1 MHKLWQTI
9 RTSGLLLS
17 LIAAILSAVLIN
29 QHGLVLGQDFTGG
42 YVSEFQLAQDISS
55 SELHDQLTPYVYGEF
70 RLSEQG
76 ALHWQLFQPPHN
88 NSSTPLDWHTQLPD
102 DLGVEILDSRYVGA
116 QIGAELIDQGGL
128 ALLVSLLAVGL
139 YLIVRFEWRLA
150 VSASLALLHDVLITL
165 GFFAA
170 TGMEFDLTVLAAL
183 LAIIGYSLND
193 SIVIGDK
200 VRELVRARPDS
211 TVSNTINAALGSTLG
226 RTAITSLTTLT
237 TIAALWWLGGASLQ
251 GFASALFIGV
261 TVGTWSSV
269 FVSATLPQWLG
280 LSHSNYQ
287 RTLSEQEKQQLAEP

>member
-1 MHKLWQTI
+1 MHKLWQTL

-17 LIAAILSAVLIN
+17 LIAVILSGVLIN
-29 QHGLVLGQDFTGG
+29 QHGLVFGQDFTGG

-55 SELHDQLTPYVYGEF
+55 SELRDQLTPYVSGEF

-88 NSSTPLDWHTQLPD
+88 NSPTPLDWHTQLPD

-116 QIGAELIDQGGL
+116 QIGAELIEQGGL

-261 TVGTWSSV
+261 AVGTWSSV

-280 LSHSNYQ
+280 LSYSNYQ

>member
-1 MHKLWQTI
+1 MHKLWQTL

-17 LIAAILSAVLIN
+17 LIAVILSAVLIN
-29 QHGLVLGQDFTGG
+29 QHGLVFGQDFTGG

-55 SELHDQLTPYVYGEF
+55 SELRDQLTPYVSGEF

-88 NSSTPLDWHTQLPD
+88 NSPTLLDWHTQLPD
-102 DLGVEILDSRYVGA
+102 DLGMEILDSRYVGA

-211 TVSNTINAALGSTLG
+211 TVSNAINAALGSTLG

-261 TVGTWSSV
+261 VVGTWSSV